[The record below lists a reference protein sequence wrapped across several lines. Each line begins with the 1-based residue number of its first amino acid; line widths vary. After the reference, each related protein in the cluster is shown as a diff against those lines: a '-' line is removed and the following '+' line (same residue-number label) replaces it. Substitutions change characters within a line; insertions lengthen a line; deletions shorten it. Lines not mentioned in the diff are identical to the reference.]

1 VPAVTRLR
9 PVQASQRPALASG
22 AGARTLWRGALLLG
36 LALLGAA
43 CATPVGVTRVD
54 TQVAYRLLTA
64 NAVSAG
70 RASETS
76 QQVLRRYG
84 LQDLF
89 EKHPRDA
96 LSTLHQAFVLQGGE
110 DRLLALAELSFFHAQ
125 ESGDRSYYLAAAVY
139 AYALLYPVAQNGV
152 PLDPIER
159 RYRLVYDLYNLGLAQ
174 GLHRAEGDEVDLT
187 PGRRSLPFGSLEI
200 AVEVSDF
207 TWLGYRLDHFVPA
220 TSLAVRGLRNRY
232 MRPGVGAALVAGL
245 AQQDAV
251 ASVPGARRIGPG
263 TRIPVTAFLRL
274 EDPRGSLAGGAV
286 KGRLELYPQDRA
298 TSVSV
303 DGHEQPLETDPTA
316 ALALW
321 LEHSPVWDAEMRGLL
336 QLGILEWIPRD
347 RADDG
352 LFLLE
357 PFRADR
363 IPIVL
368 VHGTASSPARWAE
381 LVNELRG
388 DPRIRE
394 RYQIWL
400 FTYDTGYP
408 IGYSAGRLRRALE
421 RTLSELDPAGTAPAL
436 RRMVIIGH
444 SQGGLLAKLT
454 VVDSGDRF
462 WRNVSDVPLD
472 SVDLDARVREIV
484 RESVFFTP
492 EPFVERVIFVATPHR
507 GSYLA
512 GPRVAQLTSWLLGL
526 PLRLTRRTFAALTQG
541 EEAQLMRLIERLPTS
556 IDNMSP
562 TNRFIETLAPIPIAP
577 GVRVNSIIAVKDD
590 GPVEDG
596 GDGVVRYRS
605 AHLEAADSEL
615 IVRSGHSVQ
624 GNPEAIE
631 EIRRILLEHAGL
643 R

>member
-1 VPAVTRLR
+1 MRLPGVQAALR
-9 PVQASQRPALASG
+9 PTRASG
-22 AGARTLWRGALLLG
+22 AGAATLRRGALLLG
-36 LALLGAA
+36 LTLLGAA
-43 CATPVGVTRVD
+43 CATPVGVTPVN
-54 TQVAYRLLTA
+54 TQTAYRLLTA
-64 NAVSAG
+64 NVVSAG
-70 RASETS
+70 RASEAS
-76 QQVLRRYG
+76 QRVLRRYG
-84 LQDLF
+84 LEDLF
-89 EKHPRDA
+89 EKKPADA
-96 LSTLHQAFVLQGGE
+96 LATLHQAFVRQGGE
-110 DRLLALAELSFFHAQ
+110 DRLVALAELSFLHA
-125 ESGDRSYYLAAAVY
+125 EEHRDRAYYLAAAVY
-139 AYALLYPVAQNGV
+139 AYALLFPDAERTVA
-152 PLDPIER
+152 LDPVER

-174 GLHRAEGDEVDLT
+174 GLRRDEGDEVDLT
-187 PGRRSLPFGSLEI
+187 PGRRSLPFGSLDI
-200 AVEVSDF
+200 GVEDRDF

-220 TSLAVRGLRNRY
+220 ASLAVRGLRNRY
-232 MRPGVGAALVAGL
+232 VQPGVGAALVAGL
-245 AQQDAV
+245 ARQEAV

-263 TRIPVTAFLRL
+263 TRLPVTVFLRL
-274 EDPRGSLAGGAV
+274 EDPRGSLASGEV

-298 TSVSV
+298 TTVSV
-303 DGHEQPLETDPTA
+303 DGHEQPLESDPTA

-321 LEHSPVWDAEMRGLL
+321 LEHSPLWDAEMRGLF

-357 PFRADR
+357 PYRAER
-363 IPIVL
+363 IPIIL
-368 VHGTASSPARWAE
+368 VHGTYSSPARWAE

-400 FTYDTGYP
+400 FAYDTGYP

-421 RTLSELDPAGTAPAL
+421 RTLSELDPAGTVPAL

-472 SVDLDARVREIV
+472 SVDVDAKVREIV
-484 RESVFFTP
+484 RQSVFFTP
-492 EPFVERVIFVATPHR
+492 ESFVERVIFVATPHQ

-512 GPRVAQLTSWLLGL
+512 GPRLAGIFSWLLGL
-526 PLRLTRRTFAALTQG
+526 PVRLTRRTFAALTQN
-541 EEAQLMRLIERLPTS
+541 EEAQLRRLIERLPTS

-577 GVRVNSIIAVKDD
+577 GVHVNSIVAVEGD
-590 GPVEDG
+590 GPYQDG
-596 GDGVVRYRS
+596 SDGVVRYRS
-605 AHLEAADSEL
+605 AHLLGAESEL
-615 IVRSGHSVQ
+615 VVRSGHSVQ
-624 GNPEAIE
+624 SNPEAIE
-631 EIRRILLEHAGL
+631 EIRRILLEHGGL